1 MKKGEKIRLYL
12 FALLAVLLILTA
24 VFGERLAPF
33 DPLESDFTA
42 SLLPPGGEHLC
53 GTESSAGTFSPG
65 SWREPGGRFS

>member
-33 DPLESDFTA
+33 DP
-42 SLLPPGGEHLC
+42 
-53 GTESSAGTFSPG
+53 
-65 SWREPGGRFS
+65 